1 MTRSAQIPTTFVNR
15 AREHLQ
21 RTGQPFALGPR
32 RRSDVALLV
41 DKNETSERWAVLVD
55 PRSVPVLFDE
65 LIEAVQEPNAPETPR
80 FTGLMLRFA
89 KYATIALDGL
99 PTEFRTEDGAVVGRM
114 DVVDNCS
121 VFVSSGLAVSCLSWM
136 LRYHEPRTGFFVSV
150 VEAQL
155 QSPRGR

>member
-1 MTRSAQIPTTFVNR
+1 MTTSALIPTTFVKR

-21 RTGQPFALGPR
+21 RTGQPLLLGPR

-41 DKNETSERWAVLVD
+41 DRNEASERWGVLVD

-65 LIEAVQEPNAPETPR
+65 LIEAVQEPNAPDTPR
-80 FTGLMLRFA
+80 FTDLMLRFA

-121 VFVSSGLAVSCLSWM
+121 VFVSGGLAVSCLSWV
-136 LRYHEPRTGFFVSV
+136 LRHKEPRSGFHLVN
-150 VEAQL
+150 E
-155 QSPRGR
+155 PD